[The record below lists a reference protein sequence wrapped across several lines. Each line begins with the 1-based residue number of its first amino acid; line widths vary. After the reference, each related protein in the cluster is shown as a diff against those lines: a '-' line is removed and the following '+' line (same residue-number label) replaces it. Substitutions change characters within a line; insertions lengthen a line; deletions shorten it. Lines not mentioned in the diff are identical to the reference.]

1 MTITLNR
8 TLAIR
13 CLTALAALALLA
25 APLRAEEKDREPKVE
40 KAEFQSG
47 GKAITVEIS
56 TPAKPGKYPVLVIL
70 HAVDGIEGDWAV
82 LYRALCKEY
91 SSRGYVVVLAH
102 LFDRTD
108 PKKTDRA
115 AYRDLFV
122 NHFSG
127 KELCEKDAK
136 RRKQLFAEWVECV
149 RDTVAYARSRP
160 EVNGERVAL
169 VGFSLGA
176 CLALSAATEHDLKLA
191 ALVEVCGA
199 LPVEYRPHV
208 KCMPPTLVL
217 HGDAD
222 KVIPVEQAYLIA
234 GLFLARK
241 QCPDVEI
248 VAGAEHMFLKDGKEV
263 QWLKLAEAKKRATA
277 FLDKHLK

>member
-8 TLAIR
+8 TLATV
-13 CLTALAALALLA
+13 CLIVVAALALFTTSLCA
-25 APLRAEEKDREPKVE
+25 QEKENEPKVE
-40 KAEFQSG
+40 TADFKSD
-47 GKAITVEIS
+47 GKSVSVEVS
-56 TPAKPGKYPVLVIL
+56 APAKPGKYPALVIL
-70 HAVDGIEGDWAV
+70 HAVDGIEGDCSV
-82 LYRALCKEY
+82 LYRALSKEY
-91 SSRGYVVVLAH
+91 ASRGYVVVLAH

-108 PKKTDRA
+108 PKKSDRA
-115 AYRDLFV
+115 TYRDFFV

-127 KELCEKDAK
+127 KELGEKDAK
-136 RRKQLFAEWVECV
+136 RRKELFAEWVECV

-160 EVNGERVAL
+160 EVNGERIAL

-241 QCPDVEI
+241 QSPDVEI

-263 QWLKLAEAKKRATA
+263 QWLKLADAKKRATA